1 MGLPETRYARSG
13 ELNIA
18 YQVLGDG
25 SFDVVLVPGF
35 ISHLDLQWGVP
46 IIHEFFERLA
56 SFSRLILFDKR
67 GTGLSDPVA
76 GPAPL
81 EERMD
86 DLRAVMDAAG
96 SERAAIVGI
105 SEGGPLAILFAASYP
120 ERVSSLA
127 LCGTFVLGPAS
138 AGAHEDSSVFNQ
150 LGGER
155 WARDGDLVKRTMLHE
170 WGSGKTLA
178 LLAPSAEGL
187 MTSLSTAAFERS
199 AVSPRM
205 VQAIYDMA
213 VEIDV
218 RDILPTIAVPTLVVH
233 REHEIFPVEQ
243 ARYIASRIPGARLA
257 VLPGIDHTPWV
268 GDGEAYLD
276 ELQEFLTGTFAEQAP
291 GRVLSTVLFTDIVS
305 STERASELGD
315 QRWRELLEQHYAL
328 ARELLGRHRGREINT
343 TGDGLLATFDGPAR
357 AIRCGQALVRRLER
371 SGIPIRA
378 GIHTGECEVIGDD
391 LAGIAVHIGARVAAL
406 GGPGELLVSSTV
418 KDLVVG
424 SGIRFQHHGE
434 HELKG
439 VPEQWVVYRVLGD
452 DDRDGAARLPVA
464 DERKTRVMDRAL
476 LATLRRNPRL
486 TRRFFAR
493 FDPQQP
499 ASPSPQPASAD
510 QSAS

>member
-25 SFDVVLVPGF
+25 PFDLVFVTGF
-35 ISHLDLQWGVP
+35 VSHLDLQWGVP
-46 IIHEFFERLA
+46 VVHEFFERLA

-96 SERAAIVGI
+96 SERAAIVGV
-105 SEGGPLAILFAASYP
+105 SEGGPLAILFAATYP

-127 LCGTFVLGPAS
+127 LCGTFAYANPDPEDNPD
-138 AGAHEDSSVFNQ
+138 GARF
-150 LGGER
+150 
-155 WARDGDLVKRTMLHE
+155 WARDGELLRQTMLNE

-178 LLAPSAEGL
+178 LFAPGYEGL
-187 MTSLSTAAFERS
+187 MASLSLAAFERS
-199 AVSPRM
+199 AASPRM
-205 VQAIYDMA
+205 VKAIYDMI

-218 RDILPTIAVPTLVVH
+218 RDILPTIGVPTLVVH
-233 REHEIFPVEQ
+233 REHEIIPVEQ
-243 ARYIASRIPGARLA
+243 ARYIASHIPGARLA
-257 VLPGIDHTPWV
+257 VLPGTDHTPWT
-268 GDGEAYLD
+268 GDSEAYLD
-276 ELQEFLTGTFAEQAP
+276 EIQEFLTGAFAEQAP

-305 STERASELGD
+305 STEQASELGD
-315 QRWRELLEQHYAL
+315 QRWRELLEEHYSL
-328 ARELLGRHRGREINT
+328 VRELLERFRGREVNT

-357 AIRCGQALVRRLER
+357 AIRCGQALIKRLAR
-371 SGIPIRA
+371 SGVPIRA

-424 SGIRFQHHGE
+424 SGLRFASNGE

-439 VPEQWVVYRVLGD
+439 VPERWSVYRVLGD
-452 DDRDGAARLPVA
+452 DDADSAARMPVK
-464 DERKTRVMDRAL
+464 DERKLRMADKAL
-476 LATLRRNPRL
+476 LATLRRNPHL
-486 TRRFFAR
+486 TRRLLGRVGA
-493 FDPQQP
+493 Q
-499 ASPSPQPASAD
+499 
-510 QSAS
+510 